1 MVSVGMRQK
10 GFTLIELMIVVTI
23 IGVLAMIAGTAYRKY
38 TAKARASEVYAVFAE
53 FRSKEEAYRTEFSTY
68 CNTAATCAT
77 TANEATFFPAL
88 VTVGEPRSKSIAT
101 GAPAG
106 WTTLGISPGKNAL
119 YCGYVAVAG
128 PAGAAGFATAGTNG
142 KNWFNNVA
150 PATPWWYLVGTCN
163 NDGQTAK
170 NAIYV
175 TGMNASTVYAK
186 DEGD

>member
-1 MVSVGMRQK
+1 MVFVGMRQK

-68 CNTAATCAT
+68 CNTAATCGT

-88 VTVGEPRSKSIAT
+88 VAVGEPRSKSIAT

-106 WTTLGISPGKNAL
+106 WTQLGISPGKNAL

-128 PAGAAGFATAGTNG
+128 QAGVAGFAPAGVRG
-142 KNWFNNVA
+142 KQWFNNVA
-150 PATPWWYLVGTCN
+150 PATVWWYLVGTCN
-163 NDGQTAK
+163 TDGQPAVNTM
-170 NAIYV
+170 YV
-175 TGMNASTVYAK
+175 TGMNTNTVFV
-186 DEGD
+186 DFEGN